1 MVRDDWR
8 RDNVNT
14 LIRRLNTEIHIAKPW
29 VKFSVAPFG
38 IYRPGHP
45 QGMPSPIAGNYGVR
59 YATSS
64 KSTDVEFVLYR
75 IGSIY

>member
-1 MVRDDWR
+1 MARDDWR

-14 LIRRLNTEIHIAKPW
+14 LVRRLNTEIHIAKPW

-45 QGMPSPIAGNYGVR
+45 NGMPAPIAGKY
-59 YATSS
+59 
-64 KSTDVEFVLYR
+64 
-75 IGSIY
+75 